1 MSAKKV
7 PFASDGIDLGCFEA
21 VIHDGQQW
29 VDQRHMIECD
39 SEEFWSKGGIGI
51 RPLLSYKC
59 RHLCGIATRSRQDS
73 R

>member
-29 VDQRHMIECD
+29 VDKTHSPIPGPGKRTK
-39 SEEFWSKGGIGI
+39 S
-51 RPLLSYKC
+51 
-59 RHLCGIATRSRQDS
+59 
-73 R
+73 